1 MKRAATL
8 LIAGLAF
15 GGAAAA
21 APSAA
26 ATTVSGCTFG
36 YSVGS
41 QWTGGYTAQLT
52 VNYSM
57 STPTVGWTIGFDFV
71 QADQHVTAG
80 WTGTTTQSGR
90 HVTFAS
96 YPFATALQPAIGS
109 ISVGFTGSYS
119 TTNPPPTNVTFDGV
133 PCSGFSTIV

>member
-1 MKRAATL
+1 LKRAATL

-26 ATTVSGCTFG
+26 AGTVSGCTFS

-52 VNYSM
+52 VASPPS
-57 STPTVGWTIGFDFV
+57 STVSS
-71 QADQHVTAG
+71 
-80 WTGTTTQSGR
+80 TQSAI
-90 HVTFAS
+90 V
-96 YPFATALQPAIGS
+96 PA
-109 ISVGFTGSYS
+109 
-119 TTNPPPTNVTFDGV
+119 
-133 PCSGFSTIV
+133 CTIVPTPFMAVSPSCPDDGRGAT